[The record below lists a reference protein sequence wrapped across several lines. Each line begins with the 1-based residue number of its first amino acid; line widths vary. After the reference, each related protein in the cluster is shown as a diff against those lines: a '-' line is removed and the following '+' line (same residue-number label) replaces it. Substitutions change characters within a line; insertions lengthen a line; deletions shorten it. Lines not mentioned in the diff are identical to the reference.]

1 MAGKIIRLGAEPKLD
16 GERELKRIL
25 GELAGHASLCWSI
38 PPTGIFDSTQATVA
52 VNQAFNEII
61 DLLKKF

>member
-1 MAGKIIRLGAEPKLD
+1 
-16 GERELKRIL
+16 L